1 MYKRII
7 NYYNYLKIR
16 RSWNK
21 RCKYYEKYYSTQ
33 RNL

>member
-16 RSWNK
+16 RRWNR
-21 RCKYYEKYYSTQ
+21 RCKEFEKYYESKDIA
-33 RNL
+33 

>member
-16 RSWNK
+16 RRWNK
-21 RCKYYEKYYSTQ
+21 RCKEFEKHYERS
-33 RNL
+33 NF